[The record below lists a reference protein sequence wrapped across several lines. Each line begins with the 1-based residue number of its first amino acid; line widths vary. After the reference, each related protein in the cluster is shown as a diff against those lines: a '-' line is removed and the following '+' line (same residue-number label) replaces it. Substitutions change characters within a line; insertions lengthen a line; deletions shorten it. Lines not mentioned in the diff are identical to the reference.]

1 MAESVDS
8 ADRLAGSVTWDNLTE
23 ALWASVFSPVK
34 GDNTALILVLN
45 ESTQDWHLGKGL
57 ADGKHPNTRKLAV
70 LRLFSLEGS
79 SWQQCGRCVEGWGGK
94 THRCAGKLRS

>member
-34 GDNTALILVLN
+34 GDNTAPILVLN
-45 ESTQDWHLGKGL
+45 ESTKTSTWEKAWQM
-57 ADGKHPNTRKLAV
+57 
-70 LRLFSLEGS
+70 GS
-79 SWQQCGRCVEGWGGK
+79 TQ
-94 THRCAGKLRS
+94 THVS